1 VPSSASEEEGDW
13 LDRRRISF
21 SLYIGSYI
29 VGLGLLAVLLRWP
42 PVLLLLWS
50 GVGWSGCGGS
60 SGGAGES
67 AAISFGEALWR
78 IKEGL
83 VGFASRRAFLLSLPR
98 LRWWQFWCLRQAWEV
113 CLPTC
118 AAGLVLDPTSFGGLL
133 PLLAFSGVRYADVF
147 DILLLL
153 AMENYDVPS
162 VRGSASSCGRTL
174 RSPATSMTGQFL
186 QGSGCNFH
194 FFQGF
199 LCKIWDVNYQK
210 LISNATRFSPKKGV
224 WVCISQNFLYLF
236 CFDFRK
242 INVRTKNFEKYT
254 SCAKTH
260 GGKLLPPC
268 PTTLSPCRHGARR
281 QDSTSGGR
289 AARHDARTLLPSAT
303 VAGPYRRAT
312 WN

>member
-1 VPSSASEEEGDW
+1 MPSSASEEEGDW

-50 GVGWSGCGGS
+50 GVGWSGCDGS

-98 LRWWQFWCLRQAWEV
+98 LRWWQFWCLRRAWEV

-133 PLLAFSGVRYADVF
+133 PLLGVLASGEMGVLADLVVPDLYFFQRGDGHRPSSAARAFSGVRYADVF
-147 DILLLL
+147 DVLLLL

-162 VRGSASSCGRTL
+162 VRGSASSCGRAL

-210 LISNATRFSPKKGV
+210 LI
-224 WVCISQNFLYLF
+224 
-236 CFDFRK
+236 
-242 INVRTKNFEKYT
+242 
-254 SCAKTH
+254 
-260 GGKLLPPC
+260 
-268 PTTLSPCRHGARR
+268 
-281 QDSTSGGR
+281 
-289 AARHDARTLLPSAT
+289 
-303 VAGPYRRAT
+303 
-312 WN
+312 